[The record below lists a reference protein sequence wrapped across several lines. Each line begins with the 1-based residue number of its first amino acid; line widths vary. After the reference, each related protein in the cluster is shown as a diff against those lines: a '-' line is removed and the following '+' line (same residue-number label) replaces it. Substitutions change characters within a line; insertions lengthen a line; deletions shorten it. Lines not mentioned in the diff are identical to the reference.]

1 MSAVRPTRTVLVAAL
16 AAGSLLLT
24 ACGSDSSTTVS
35 THPQGVPYFSR
46 AGAGNATM
54 PQLALPSTWSLV
66 WRFNC
71 TNPSSRRPFVLTSTR
86 SGGSTT
92 QITNQNGL
100 EGGGYR
106 PFHTAGDYTFAITT
120 SCSWQLL
127 VSTAGTQTIPTTT
140 TKP

>member
-46 AGAGNATM
+46 AGTGNATM